1 LSPVFGGA
9 VMKKGCLCGADEA
22 GRGPVLGPLVV
33 ACIRI
38 PDNEPLRKLGAK
50 DSKALTPAYRERL
63 APEIT
68 KLAEVRLEV
77 LEAEDLN
84 VQMGEGTMN
93 VIEVRAFIR
102 AIGALVKDGDEVFVD
117 AADVDAARFGRE
129 IGAGLGA
136 KDIRITSTHKADS
149 RFPVVSAA
157 SIVAKVERDRRM
169 RDIERALLDLAREKG
184 IVVGPEGVGSGY
196 PSDKRT
202 VHFIE
207 KWIKTTGD
215 TPPHTRTRWE
225 TIQRLTS
232 LKNTRSLDDFG

>member
-1 LSPVFGGA
+1 
-9 VMKKGCLCGADEA
+9 MKKGCLCGADEA
-22 GRGPVLGPLVV
+22 GRGPVLGPLVIV
-33 ACIRI
+33 CIRI
-38 PDNEPLRKLGAK
+38 PDDEPLRKLGAK
-50 DSKALTPAYRERL
+50 DSKVLSPAGRERL
-63 APEIT
+63 APEIA
-68 KLAEVRLEV
+68 KLAEVRFDV

-93 VIEVRAFIR
+93 EIEVKAFIR

-129 IGAGLGA
+129 SGAGIGP
-136 KDIRITSTHKADS
+136 KDIKMTSTHKADS

-169 RDIERALLDLAREKG
+169 RDIERTLLEMAKEKG
-184 IVVGPEGVGSGY
+184 ITVGPEGVGSGY
-196 PSDKRT
+196 PSDQRT

-207 KWIKTTGD
+207 KWIKRTGD

-232 LKNTRSLDDFG
+232 IEATRKLDDFG